1 MACGF
6 SARRSEDHRGPPPP
20 RRLRNRRPRPPGSAE
35 PPAPAARRP
44 YFSPIAEQSAPY
56 FEVQMSLTE

>member
-1 MACGF
+1 MTCRF
-6 SARRSEDHRGPPPP
+6 SARRSEDHRGPAAPGTAVPAPP
-20 RRLRNRRPRPPGSAE
+20 PPGSAD
-35 PPAPAARRP
+35 PRPLTRRP